1 MPQRR
6 HTVMKTPFTTEYRGT
21 WGYRRMV
28 LDSVSNHL
36 PADSLGTE
44 TKVLLRQDGHYVDL
58 KSADPAKPTE
68 EVVFRDNGPGYPREF
83 LVWMHSTKTDDPK
96 TVGQFGEGLKLAALA
111 ALRSEV
117 SLEYRSRDTSD
128 NWTAGPFKEPAS
140 AGSRKVELLCY
151 EIKDDEGFTG
161 SQTVFKNPNPEL
173 LKEVFGIP
181 ENVLFFNN
189 IYRELY
195 SEKDNLPY
203 SKEKVVIEGGPRPK
217 RYLSRIIDTGKG
229 SSLFVKGIKLRDV
242 IPSIFSY
249 DLGTQDIA
257 PDRNLADMEIVVDEI
272 EHILKG
278 CSNPEIVKKVLMTAN
293 ERPNESLLEFSA
305 FSNIRKVDEEIRRRK
320 YGFTEQEQDAIGGN
334 KKAKKIPK
342 NLWAKTFRDIWGE
355 KAVIASGNVNKNK
368 EAELM
373 GYNPVL
379 LDGYI
384 GRYLADKGIMTADG
398 LVKGTGYKWIDE
410 SELTGEEKE
419 MISRAEEINR
429 TLSHNR
435 ILTFD
440 FPIRVYSHAL
450 LPDGEEAQET
460 EGVFD
465 KQGRFIGIRRD
476 QLVNFR
482 TFAEVYVH
490 ELGHGV
496 TNKGDYDREFTDY
509 FVKAAA
515 ALISSSLS
523 RETPEPETTEVIEVV
538 EEVTLVEP
546 EIVEHVEDAMPEP
559 LIMAKRRAEGQVPV
573 EVPLTPEHE
582 NGIDKTIKEIFERY
596 L

>member
-1 MPQRR
+1 MPQRL
-6 HTVMKTPFTTEYRGT
+6 HDVMKTPFTTDYRGT

-36 PADSLGTE
+36 PADSLGTKTE
-44 TKVLLRQDGHYVDL
+44 VLLRQDGHYVDL

-68 EVVFRDNGPGYPREF
+68 EVVFKDNGPGYPREF

-111 ALRSEV
+111 ALRSGV
-117 SLEYRSRDTSD
+117 SLEYRSRDSEG
-128 NWTAGPFKEPAS
+128 NWTAVPFKEPAS

-151 EIKDDEGFTG
+151 DLSEDARDFTG
-161 SQTVFKNPNPEL
+161 SQTVFKNPNSEL

-181 ENVLFFNN
+181 ENVLFFND

-195 SEKDNLPY
+195 SEKDNSPY
-203 SKEKVVIEGGPRPK
+203 GKERVVIEGGPRPK

-278 CSNPEIVKKVLMTAN
+278 CSNPEIVKKVLMVAN

-305 FSNIRKVDEEIRRRK
+305 FSNIRKVDEEIRRRR
-320 YGFTEQEQDAIGGN
+320 YGFTEQEQDAIGEN
-334 KKAKKIPK
+334 KKAKKIPR
-342 NLWAKTFRDIWGE
+342 NLWVKTFKNIWGE

-368 EAELM
+368 EAQLM
-373 GYNPVL
+373 GYNPVV

-398 LVKGTGYKWIDE
+398 IIKRTGYEWIDE

-419 MISRAEEINR
+419 MISRAEKIKR
-429 TLSHNR
+429 TLQDQQ

-440 FPIRVYSHAL
+440 FPIKVYSHAL

-460 EGVFD
+460 EGVFN

-476 QLVNFR
+476 QLADFR

-496 TNKGDYDREFTDY
+496 TDKGDYDREFTDY
-509 FVKAAA
+509 FVKATA
-515 ALISSSLS
+515 ALITDSMS
-523 RETPEPETTEVIEVV
+523 RKTPEQETIEVVEVV
-538 EEVTLVEP
+538 EEVTPVEP
-546 EIVEHVEDAMPEP
+546 ETVEYVAAAMPEP
-559 LIMAKRRAEGQVPV
+559 LIMAKRRMLKQ
-573 EVPLTPEHE
+573 
-582 NGIDKTIKEIFERY
+582 KKSQ
-596 L
+596 